1 MRPSVIGRIRA
12 GAAAVT
18 AAALLMLC
26 AEANAQTRALRA
38 PGPGEVRALLVG
50 LDAYRHVRPLK
61 GAVADAADIDNA
73 LRKMGVRDITK
84 MTDDAVTRV
93 SLLREMNSLLG
104 RTRSGDFVILAI
116 AGHGAQEPERVRG
129 SQPDGMDNVFLL
141 PAFNPKT
148 SEGAREKI
156 LGQEFNHLIKQFEGR
171 GARVMFVADT
181 CYAGGLTREVD
192 PRAGELSYRQV
203 PRYTIAVDDL
213 KPISTSRDAFL
224 TELDFEKT
232 AFLAAVDRYTKA
244 PEVRIP
250 GISGLRGALSYAVA
264 RAVEGRADSDGDGKI
279 TLQELFSNVRHLV
292 YQLSDQRQNAV
303 TLNSP
308 NRKIATDVAFE
319 LTRAVTIVDPAPERP
334 RPSTPAA
341 VSAALPAPVAAA
353 AAGTSVSP
361 ASPKPEDNVAAAV
374 RIASLDGKGE
384 RLLSLAKREAPFVVV
399 SPRENPDLI
408 WDPKSH
414 DVLAGGDVIAYGAKE
429 ADLPSI
435 IDRAAAVRAFKAMA
449 AKAPQAIRLR
459 PNDKLH
465 RSGSRIE
472 IEISNVSG
480 RSMVMFN
487 IAGDGTVQT
496 LYPVGSDPAVLK
508 NATYRFPVQVR
519 EPFGSDQVVVI
530 TSDQRMSALEEVVR
544 KLDRRRT
551 AMQIVRMVERYGPA
565 DARVGSI
572 GLFTAQ

>member
-1 MRPSVIGRIRA
+1 VGI
-12 GAAAVT
+12 AAV
-18 AAALLMLC
+18 AALFVLC
-26 AEANAQTRALRA
+26 AEANAQTRALR
-38 PGPGEVRALLVG
+38 GPESGEVRALLVG
-50 LDAYRHVRPLK
+50 LDAYKHVRPLK

-84 MTDDAVTRV
+84 MTDDAANRV

-148 SEGAREKI
+148 PEGAREKI

-213 KPISTSRDAFL
+213 KPISTSQDAFL

-232 AFLAAVDRYTKA
+232 AFLAAVDRFTKA

-250 GISGLRGALSYAVA
+250 GISGLRGALSYSVA
-264 RAVEGRADSDGDGKI
+264 RAIEGRADSDGDGKI
-279 TLQELFSNVRHLV
+279 TLQELFSNVRQVV

-334 RPSTPAA
+334 KPPAA
-341 VSAALPAPVAAA
+341 ISAALPASTAAA
-353 AAGTSVSP
+353 ATGTSVSP
-361 ASPKPEDNVAAAV
+361 VTPKPEDNAVAPI
-374 RIASLDGKGE
+374 RIASLDGKGG
-384 RLLSLAKREAPFVVV
+384 RLLSLAKREAQFVVV
-399 SPRENPDLI
+399 SPRDHPDLV
-408 WDPKSH
+408 WDPKSR
-414 DVLAGGDVIAYGAKE
+414 DVLAGGDVIAYGAQE

-435 IDRAAAVRAFKAMA
+435 IDRASAVRALKLMA

-472 IEISNVSG
+472 IEVSDVSG

-530 TSDQRMSALEEVVR
+530 TSAQRMSALEEVVR